1 MSQTTANPSEPSCC
15 APTCCAPAADAPS
28 TSADQAPS
36 AIADQAPGAVRAL
49 VREKYGEVAARK
61 TSCCGP
67 TTVDAAAISA
77 RLGYG
82 ADALDAV
89 PDDANLGLGCGNPH
103 AISALREGEVVI
115 DLGAGAGL
123 DALIAARAVGPTG
136 RVIGVDMTPQMLE
149 SARKNAVEMGVHGF
163 VEFREGLI
171 EDLPVAAGT
180 ADVIISNC
188 VINLS
193 PDKGAAFAEA
203 FRVLKP
209 GGRLAVSDIVLSAPL
224 PPAVQ
229 GLAEAYVACVAG
241 AATEDE
247 YLGAICAAGFEDVTF
262 TRNPAADLLM
272 GDCVDPL
279 VQSGFEAIGAEQMAG
294 LAESVWSYQI
304 SARKP
309 HA

>member
-1 MSQTTANPSEPSCC
+1 MSDATQTASTESCC
-15 APTCCAPAADAPS
+15 APTCCAPEAESTAP
-28 TSADQAPS
+28 AIAEQAP
-36 AIADQAPGAVRAL
+36 AVVHAL
-49 VREKYGEVAARK
+49 VREEYGKVAERK

-67 TTVDAAAISA
+67 TTVDVKAISA
-77 RLGYG
+77 GLGYG

-103 AISALREGEVVI
+103 AISALGVGEVVI

-136 RVIGVDMTPQMLE
+136 RVIGVDMTPQMLQ
-149 SARKNAVEMGVHGF
+149 SARANAVEMGVHGY

-171 EDLPVAAGT
+171 EALPVASGT

-193 PDKGAAFAEA
+193 PDKATAFGEA

-224 PPAVQ
+224 PPTVQ

-247 YLGAICAAGFEDVTF
+247 YLGAIRDAGFEDVEF
-262 TRNPAADLLM
+262 TRTPAASLLM
-272 GDCVDPL
+272 GDCTDPL
-279 VQSGFEAIGAEQMAG
+279 VKSGIESIGAEQLAG
-294 LAESVWSYQI
+294 LAETVWSYQI

-309 HA
+309 HG